1 MQQSFFAAP
10 RDESSALIFPL
21 GLCLILF
28 PGRLLKGHLG
38 TMLVGFTAA
47 AGACSPVGARRC
59 ALPPGACVG
68 FLSRSREQRVTP
80 TDGSESTGGVAAN
93 AALSLSSVCSLGLP
107 HSLLE
112 EGFQD
117 PSPEHR
123 GVWSSEFLFVCFF
136 QNCQREL
143 PVLSSAVQ
151 SRAASRQ
158 RRNIGS
164 NSFNMLSR
172 WKLINTCKDIFV
184 VKICA
189 ARSLQW

>member
-1 MQQSFFAAP
+1 ML
-10 RDESSALIFPL
+10 ALL
-21 GLCLILF
+21 WVRG
-28 PGRLLKGHLG
+28 
-38 TMLVGFTAA
+38 VG
-47 AGACSPVGARRC
+47 

-93 AALSLSSVCSLGLP
+93 AALSFFCL
-107 HSLLE
+107 
-112 EGFQD
+112 
-117 PSPEHR
+117 
-123 GVWSSEFLFVCFF
+123 LFVAVGFHIHCWRRDFRIQVIKRGRASRRLVVRISLCFFVLFF

-189 ARSLQW
+189 PRSLQW